1 MKEKIIKWIKDF
13 LDIPDY
19 RDYTVINVDFK
30 DVGVTIYEDNEWKV
44 NNFK

>member
-19 RDYTVINVDFK
+19 RGYTVKSVEFK
-30 DVGVTIYEDNEWKV
+30 DVGIEIYEIKEWTNLNEY
-44 NNFK
+44 